1 MSTMPGVSALYLACI
16 AIWGST
22 WLAITF
28 QLGAVPPAVSVL
40 YRFALAALLLFAYC
54 GMRGLALRFAAR
66 QHAALAVQGAL
77 MYSIGYVFVYYAET
91 LVVSGLVSVGFSL
104 SPFLN
109 MLAVRVFLG
118 TPMSAR
124 VALGGALGALGVG
137 LVFWPQVRSLGGDRA
152 ALAGIGF
159 TAAAVAAHTVATVV
173 ATRNTRIGVPIWQA
187 LAWGM
192 LYGTVCSLGIV
203 LLAGQ
208 PLAFDKTAS
217 YVASLLYLA
226 VLGSVVAFACYL
238 RLLETIGPARAG
250 YIGVMVPI
258 VALMLSAAFEGFRW
272 QASTWLGVALSLAGN
287 VLMRPA
293 SGRKHVAA

>member
-1 MSTMPGVSALYLACI
+1 VSAIPAVLVLYLACI

-28 QLGAVPPAVSVL
+28 QLGRVPPAVSVL

-54 GMRGLALRFAAR
+54 RVRGLALRFSLR
-66 QHAALAVQGAL
+66 QHAALAAQGAL

-91 LVVSGLVSVGFSL
+91 HVVSGLVSMGFSL

-124 VALGGALGALGVG
+124 VALGGTLGALGVG
-137 LVFWPQVRSLGGDRA
+137 LVFWAQVRALGADQA
-152 ALAGIGF
+152 SLAGIGF
-159 TAAAVAAHTVATVV
+159 TAAAVAAHTLATVV

-203 LLAGQ
+203 LLVGQ
-208 PLAFDKTAS
+208 PLLFEPTAS
-217 YVASLLYLA
+217 YAASLLYLA

-238 RLLETIGPARAG
+238 RLLETIGAARAG

-258 VALMLSAAFEGFRW
+258 VALVLSAAFEGFRW
-272 QASTWLGVALSLAGN
+272 QTSTLLGVALSLAGN
-287 VLMRPA
+287 LLVLPGSRR
-293 SGRKHVAA
+293 G

>member
-1 MSTMPGVSALYLACI
+1 MSTVRSVAALYVACI

-28 QLGAVPPAVSVL
+28 QLGSVPPAVSVL
-40 YRFALAALLLFAYC
+40 YRFALATLVLFAYC
-54 GMRGLALRFAAR
+54 AARRLALRFSAR
-66 QHAALAVQGAL
+66 QHAALAAQGAL
-77 MYSIGYVFVYYAET
+77 MYSVGYLFVYYAET
-91 LVVSGLVSVGFSL
+91 HVVSGLVSVGFSL

-109 MLAVRVFLG
+109 MLAARVFLG
-118 TPMSAR
+118 TRMNAR
-124 VALGGALGALGVG
+124 VALGGTLGALGVG
-137 LVFWPQVRSLGGDRA
+137 LVFLPEVRSLGGGRA
-152 ALAGIGF
+152 VAAGVGF
-159 TAAAVAAHTVATVV
+159 TAAAVAAHTLATVV

-192 LYGTVCSLGIV
+192 LYGTVCTLGIV

-208 PLAFDKTAS
+208 PLVFEPKAS

-258 VALMLSAAFEGFRW
+258 VALVLSAGFEGFRW
-272 QASTWLGVALSLAGN
+272 HASTWLGVALSLAGN
-287 VLMRPA
+287 ILVRPA
-293 SGRKHVAA
+293 GNRG